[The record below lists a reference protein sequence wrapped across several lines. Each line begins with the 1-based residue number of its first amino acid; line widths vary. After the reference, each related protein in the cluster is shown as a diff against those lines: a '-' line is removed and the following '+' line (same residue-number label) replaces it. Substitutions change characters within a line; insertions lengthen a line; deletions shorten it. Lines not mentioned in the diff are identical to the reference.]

1 MGNLQNEESNILLQ
15 MGVGLSSGAGQGA
28 ELWLLL
34 TVCVNLPSWVLQ
46 RGAAEPALRT
56 QRALL
61 CSVL

>member
-1 MGNLQNEESNILLQ
+1 MKSNIVLQ

-34 TVCVNLPSWVLQ
+34 TVCVNLPSRVLQ
-46 RGAAEPALRT
+46 RRGAAEPALRT